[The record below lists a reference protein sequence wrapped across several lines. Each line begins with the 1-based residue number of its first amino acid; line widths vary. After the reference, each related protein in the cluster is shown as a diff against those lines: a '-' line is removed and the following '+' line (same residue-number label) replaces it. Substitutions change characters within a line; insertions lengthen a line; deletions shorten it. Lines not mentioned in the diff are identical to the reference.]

1 MRRVRM
7 AALLSMLSLLP
18 IGGALA
24 DGTPPAREGG
34 VAVYRGP
41 GSGPLPAPPPASAE
55 RRTLGGKTLW
65 RVDEGR
71 GTAVACRMEGTM
83 MVGQRRLRCARGR
96 LPEP

>member
-1 MRRVRM
+1 MRRARM
-7 AALLSMLSLLP
+7 AVLLLMLSLLP
-18 IGGALA
+18 AGGVLA

-41 GSGPLPAPPPASAE
+41 GSGPLPPPPASAE
-55 RRTLGGKTLW
+55 RHTLGGKTLW
-65 RVDEGR
+65 RVDEAR